1 MPDAADWACSTSL
14 PSVSASL
21 PILVIQHQADVPLG
35 LFTEWLTATG
45 VRLDVRRPD
54 LHEEVP
60 EGLDAHAGLIV
71 LGGTMGAH
79 DDATHPWL
87 APTKALLREAVG
99 TDVPALGIC
108 LGHQLAAVALGGTSE
123 PNPRGQTVGVLPIGW
138 QGDVS
143 DDPLCAGVAADGEAA
158 VAHWNGDVVS
168 EVPAG
173 VAVLA
178 TTPDG
183 APQVIRLAERA
194 WGVQFHPEAD
204 HALLSVWADHDR
216 QDAARRGIDVDD
228 ALQQAKEQQEVLHA
242 TGRRLARSFAE
253 IVSAGR

>member
-1 MPDAADWACSTSL
+1 MPDAADCVCSTSL

-54 LHEEVP
+54 LHEEIP

-87 APTKALLREAVG
+87 APTKALLRKAVG
-99 TDVPALGIC
+99 TDVPSLGIC

-123 PNPRGQTVGVLPIGW
+123 PNPRGQTVGVLPI
-138 QGDVS
+138 
-143 DDPLCAGVAADGEAA
+143 AADGEAA

-228 ALQQAKEQQEVLHA
+228 ALQQAKEQQEALHA